1 MMAKLKRTYQ
11 SHFLIRSASPSA
23 HARATAEPAFACPG
37 ILSQPP
43 FSMTSA
49 LCQLL
54 TSPSSLSFFFM
65 VRLLHKLRDADRR
78 LTRQDRLS
86 GHRLGRAGGCPAT
99 PRKADDHCDDRST
112 NKAPNS
118 ILNLRCSLWLHWQDL
133 LNRDSRY
140 GAIPPLLGA
149 STERTIPSVNSC
161 TLPDT
166 LTAVLLANPG
176 ACVTFRSVAR
186 SRLPP
191 SARRLRNYR
200 PKSTP
205 RSPLRLDSPRPR
217 SSLRI

>member
-1 MMAKLKRTYQ
+1 PCSRHSITCL
-11 SHFLIRSASPSA
+11 FLPGHLIP
-23 HARATAEPAFACPG
+23 ATF
-37 ILSQPP
+37 
-43 FSMTSA
+43 FNDV
-49 LCQLL
+49 
-54 TSPSSLSFFFM
+54 SSLPATYFPEFFKFLFM
-65 VRLLHKLRDADRR
+65 VRLLHKLGDADRR

-149 STERTIPSVNSC
+149 STERPIPSVNLF

-166 LTAVLLANPG
+166 FTAVLL
-176 ACVTFRSVAR
+176 
-186 SRLPP
+186 
-191 SARRLRNYR
+191 
-200 PKSTP
+200 STP
-205 RSPLRLDSPRPR
+205 GSCV
-217 SSLRI
+217 